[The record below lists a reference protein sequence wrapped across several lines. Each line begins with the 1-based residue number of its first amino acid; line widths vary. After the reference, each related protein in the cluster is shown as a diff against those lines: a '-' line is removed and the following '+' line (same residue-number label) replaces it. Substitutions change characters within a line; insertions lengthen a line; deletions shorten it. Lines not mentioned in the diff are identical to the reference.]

1 MSPVQFKDYYDI
13 LGVERSADQK
23 DIKKAFRKKARESH
37 PDVNRDDPNAEA
49 KFKDINEA
57 YEVLS
62 DSEKRAMYDRYGTDW
77 QRYRDA
83 GFDATNGPEPGAA
96 GQTFTGTGGDFEQWF
111 TGGTGGFTR
120 TTRTGGASGAGGFSD
135 FFNLLFG
142 QDGARTRGFQQA
154 TMPVRGQ
161 DLEVDL
167 TVTLDEAY
175 RGTSRR
181 LTVRAP
187 KVCDLCDG
195 TGVVRGA
202 MCPRCDGTG
211 EIMEPRTLEVK
222 IPAGVR
228 TGSRVRISGQGGPG
242 QHGGAAGDVYLLVT
256 VAPSS
261 RFERDGDN
269 LRTTV
274 DVPLYDAVLG
284 GEVRVPTMTGSV
296 MLTVPAETQSGKIF
310 RLRGKGM
317 PHLGKPDQKG
327 DLLAKVEVRI
337 PTQLGERERELF
349 GELRALRHQA

>member
-13 LGVERSADQK
+13 LGVERTADQK

-37 PDVNRDDPNAEA
+37 PDVNRDDPGAEA

-62 DSEKRAMYDRYGTDW
+62 DSEKRSMYDRYGADW

-83 GFDATNGPEPGAA
+83 GFDATNGPEPGAGA
-96 GQTFTGTGGDFEQWF
+96 GQTFTTSGGDFEQWF
-111 TGGTGGFTR
+111 TGDTGGFTR
-120 TTRTGGASGAGGFSD
+120 TTHTGGSSGFSD

-142 QDGARTRGFQQA
+142 QEGARTRGFQQA
-154 TMPVRGQ
+154 TIPARGQ
-161 DLEVDL
+161 DLEVDA
-167 TVTLDEAY
+167 TVTLQEAY

-195 TGVVRGA
+195 SGVVRGA

-211 EIMEPRTLEVK
+211 EVLEPRTLEVK
-222 IPAGVR
+222 IPAGVK
-228 TGSRVRISGQGGPG
+228 TGSRIRIRGQGGPG

-256 VAPSS
+256 VSS
-261 RFERDGDN
+261 DPRFERDGNN

-274 DVPLYDAVLG
+274 HVPLYDAVLG

-296 MLTVPAETQSGKIF
+296 MLTVPAETQSGKVF

-317 PHLGKPDQKG
+317 PHLGKPDRKG
-327 DLLAKVEVRI
+327 DLLATVEVTI
-337 PTQLGERERELF
+337 PTALNDREKDIFRELK
-349 GELRALRHQA
+349 ALRHNA